1 MEFCTKG
8 RRPPPTTIIMKIPD
22 AAAEYL
28 PNPSVARLKI
38 LLHIIEVQRPQRT
51 NSNAAIGTVT
61 NVKEEPVNTG
71 IDTVVDL
78 PRTTAATIHTIP
90 NIVVPIIIERLDTF
104 PPIKLPMKR
113 PTSISNQYVPATKP
127 PTAAALPTKPAP
139 FAEASE
145 I

>member
-1 MEFCTKG
+1 
-8 RRPPPTTIIMKIPD
+8 MKIPD
-22 AAAEYL
+22 AAAEYF

-38 LLHIIEVQRPQRT
+38 LLHIIDVQRPQRT

-61 NVKEEPVNTG
+61 NVNEEPVNTG
-71 IDTVVDL
+71 IDTVVVL
-78 PRTTAATIHTIP
+78 PRTIAAMISTIP
-90 NIVVPIIIERLDTF
+90 SVVVPIIIVLLDTL

-113 PTSISNQYVPATKP
+113 PTSINNQYVPATKP